1 MKFWRKSPE
10 TLAAI
15 IALAMFVTL
24 LPGISGCSVNNSSF
38 SRVLDTIQYGGSY
51 PLSEGAE
58 FEARRFDT
66 VVARYAN
73 AVETSQ
79 LNHFRDVYR
88 RVRHNYV
95 QELGDAVLIDA
106 AIDGVTSFE
115 FEGEQ
120 GTIASRTVVEVGLDA
135 MMASLDPHSSYMN
148 SEEFNESMISTRG
161 QFGGLGIE
169 ITLKD
174 EIVMVV
180 APIEST
186 PAERAGIL
194 AGDLITHVDGEDI
207 RGKGMIYAV
216 SLMRGEPGSDIV
228 VTIQRGDLDPFDI
241 ELERT
246 IIKVRAVR
254 WHIEDDIGYVRVT
267 RFSERVEPG
276 IVKAMNDIHAQ
287 LGNKLSGIVLD
298 LRNNPGGLLDQSLIL
313 ADAFL
318 ENGKIVSIKGRNGAN
333 ERSHSASP
341 GDMASGLP
349 MVVLINGG
357 SASASEIVAGALQ
370 GHGRATIMGTRSF
383 GKGSVQTITPLPLEG
398 ALRLTTSLYYA
409 PSGRVIQAYG
419 IIPDIVLKADTKEAK
434 EEIRREADLPH
445 SLLGSNEVTRN
456 NAPVVLSQTCANE
469 LDIEDENTDIELA
482 CALKFLRSGSSA
494 EFLSSVSIQPNS

>member
-58 FEARRFDT
+58 FEARRFDM

-73 AVETSQ
+73 AVKTSQ

-120 GTIASRTVVEVGLDA
+120 GTIASRTVVEMGLDA

-148 SEEFNESMISTRG
+148 SEEFNENMISTRG

-276 IVKAMNDIHAQ
+276 IVKAMNDIHA
-287 LGNKLSGIVLD
+287 
-298 LRNNPGGLLDQSLIL
+298 
-313 ADAFL
+313 
-318 ENGKIVSIKGRNGAN
+318 
-333 ERSHSASP
+333 
-341 GDMASGLP
+341 
-349 MVVLINGG
+349 
-357 SASASEIVAGALQ
+357 
-370 GHGRATIMGTRSF
+370 
-383 GKGSVQTITPLPLEG
+383 
-398 ALRLTTSLYYA
+398 
-409 PSGRVIQAYG
+409 
-419 IIPDIVLKADTKEAK
+419 
-434 EEIRREADLPH
+434 
-445 SLLGSNEVTRN
+445 
-456 NAPVVLSQTCANE
+456 
-469 LDIEDENTDIELA
+469 
-482 CALKFLRSGSSA
+482 
-494 EFLSSVSIQPNS
+494 